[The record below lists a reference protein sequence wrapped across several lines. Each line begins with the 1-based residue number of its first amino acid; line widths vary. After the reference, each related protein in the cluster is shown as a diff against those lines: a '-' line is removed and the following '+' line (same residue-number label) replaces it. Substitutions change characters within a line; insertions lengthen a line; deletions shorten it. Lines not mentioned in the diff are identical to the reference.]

1 MPKPTPERRRQSR
14 GRRPDEYPS
23 GPAGAGQKAARGPS
37 GGAPL
42 DEASAFA
49 RLPALLEQAGIAFD
63 DEAVRIM
70 RAHFELLLRWNRRV
84 NLTAVRD
91 PQEIVER
98 HFLESACLV
107 KAVPLGR
114 GLLYDVGSGAGFPG
128 LPVKALCRDL
138 KLVLVES
145 NLKKAAF
152 LKEAIR
158 ETRVSGASVE
168 SSRVESLTERP
179 EVELA
184 DWITMRA
191 VGGVEDLLRVFR
203 HLLVPHGYV
212 ALFLGERDAARSA
225 AGEAGYRWQE
235 PFAIPG
241 SERRVILVGQ
251 NLAGA

>member
-1 MPKPTPERRRQSR
+1 MQKPAPGQPGSPE
-14 GRRPDEYPS
+14 
-23 GPAGAGQKAARGPS
+23 
-37 GGAPL
+37 L
-42 DEASAFA
+42 DAASAFD
-49 RLPALLEQAGIAFD
+49 RLPALLQQTGIAFD
-63 DEAVRIM
+63 DEALRIM

-91 PQEIVER
+91 PKEIVKR

-114 GLLYDVGSGAGFPG
+114 GLLYDIGSGAGFPG
-128 LPVKALCRDL
+128 LPAKALCREM

-158 ETRVSGASVE
+158 AAGLAGATVE
-168 SSRVESLTERP
+168 SSRVESLAPGTRPFGLAESRPGRRPGTGERP

-191 VGGVEDLLRVFR
+191 VGRFEDLLRVFR

-212 ALFLGERDAARSA
+212 ALFVGEDDAARIA
-225 AGEAGYRWQE
+225 AREAGYRWGQ
-235 PFAIPG
+235 PFVIPA

-251 NLAGA
+251 NLAGT